1 MTVSG
6 HRNVQ
11 GGHLD
16 TPVTEPTFSKLSYV
30 RESLEDA
37 ESLLQ
42 YASETGVAVDDATK
56 KAVLDARAA
65 FHKGLDEPIIA
76 DLLSALANLARL
88 VLPVTPASLR
98 ISPKDNK
105 DRKHHYR
112 SWRYWASGLAVII
125 ILFSTLSYVT
135 STIADSIRADIAI
148 ANPLA
153 VKLTSEFP
161 TNAPPTQPE
170 IQFDKKKGCGQ
181 TKKPATK
188 DAPVEESSGR
198 TDGTGLS
205 SRQADVVKDL
215 QQYAGSI
222 RDIDAQTRELN
233 FYVHP
238 FDRIFNPEKLD
249 PFYWIRGC
257 TEDLTNL
264 FELPLPLSDYAQVA
278 EDRTWTYQR
287 VRYIGQHTADDVS
300 FYYGAVSSSILPVLY
315 ALLGTFAY
323 ILQNYERR
331 VNERSYVPSSADSA
345 RFVTSAIGG
354 AVIGLFS
361 NLILGAG
368 IKVPPLALAFLIG
381 YAVDAFYT
389 FLETVIQSL
398 TKSALGSNRGVGGS
412 TQPPTP

>member
-1 MTVSG
+1 
-6 HRNVQ
+6 
-11 GGHLD
+11 LD
-16 TPVTEPTFSKLSYV
+16 IPVTEPTFNKQHYV
-30 RESLEDA
+30 REVLEDA

-42 YASETGVAVDDATK
+42 YASETGATVDDVTK
-56 KAVLDARAA
+56 NAVLDARAA
-65 FHKGLDEPIIA
+65 YGNGSLGEKATANLLDA
-76 DLLSALANLARL
+76 LARL
-88 VLPVTPASLR
+88 ARMVLPVTPASLR
-98 ISPKDNK
+98 ISPKENK

-112 SWRYWASGLAVII
+112 NWRYWASGLAVII

-161 TNAPPTQPE
+161 SSAPPTQPDL
-170 IQFDKKKGCGQ
+170 QFDRNRGCGQ
-181 TKKPATK
+181 TKKPPTMT
-188 DAPVEESSGR
+188 APIAESSSP
-198 TDGTGLS
+198 TDVNGLS
-205 SRQADVVKDL
+205 SRQANVVKDL
-215 QQYAGSI
+215 QQYATSI

-238 FDRIFNPEKLD
+238 YTRIFHPERLD

-257 TEDLTNL
+257 PEDLTNL
-264 FELPLPLSDYAQVA
+264 FELPLPLNDFAQVA

-287 VRYIGQHTADDVS
+287 VRYIGQHLADDVS

-323 ILQNYERR
+323 ILQNYERK

-381 YAVDAFYT
+381 YAVDAFYA

-398 TKSALGSNRGVGGS
+398 TKSALGSNRKVEAP
-412 TQPPTP
+412 TQPPSQ